1 MSVSIVS
8 RPITSLRGTDVTATD
23 LDSSALV
30 INDWSYSGANK
41 YGVSISSSTVKS
53 LYIENSIDFKNG
65 DGEIPGKITLSQP
78 AVATDGLQ
86 TYYWP
91 TEGGTLALEADVTA
105 AIALGGGSTS
115 AFGLTTLNVF
125 TTEAPGFRNVFRK
138 TLGTLTLSTNAYSS
152 IVSTYAT
159 NVDIGNTFT
168 AGSTPIT
175 LSGDYS
181 YYVAAVQILP
191 PALTI
196 KVGTGATFTI
206 TTGTNGVITGASMST
221 GGSGYAVNDL
231 LSVITPTGVSGSG
244 GVLKVIT
251 VNATTG
257 AVATVAVNTGQGG
270 TGYVSNTTVTTESKM
285 ASTITDAS
293 TLHFTNRDTGSNTTT
308 KSTIPYKTSTTGT
321 ATNAYVLKI
330 SQNSAAGFTNAYGA
344 YVTQPSGAITNYA
357 LTLDM
362 LMVGN
367 TGDYTYSGDNKYI
380 SNTTYSSV
388 GYFKIGLNIY
398 SQASTTVGGVVTP
411 PTAVIEFP
419 LYHKGARGVGKEIGT
434 TNLLFKD
441 SVSFMGTENSTANL
455 FTGAEIKTINI
466 GTGSLVG
473 QTDNI
478 TIGSSTGTVGITAIY
493 AGTGMALNAIG
504 ASGTTTN
511 IATQQNEAGVTK
523 TIEIG
528 TGGLSTSSTRMVF
541 GTSSDTLGV
550 DDKHP
555 TETFLFGTASKN
567 DRQGKISFS
576 STNFGTTGSSQFSIY
591 VLSAMQTSLLTDT
604 GEFGNTILT
613 SDEGSPGTNNQVYIP
628 NNSVCSFEI
637 TASVLSLDGVIFR
650 TATNTVANLATF
662 PNLTSLA
669 GAWGHISAGS
679 GSTSPGGSNDKF
691 SSSAFVEIAGIASCD
706 SSGKVTIQQITK
718 QTCSRPYLSRVASTS
733 FLSLSTRQLNRI
745 QIAGNGI
752 GVYDGPYTG
761 GGTFSAYAGK
771 YDAVT
776 GVRLTGTTDT
786 WLGSN
791 SFTMST
797 DGSNTGLLTI
807 GGAPWVQV
815 TGSGVFDGS
824 RGSPLYAY
832 EDPINRQYESGWKE
846 DVSRLDMTSSSNVTG
861 YNAGLTTYLGGLST
875 AQGGTGLFHG
885 AYGKNLTVTTD
896 YRVPTSPTWP
906 IGPVSNPDVRVSH
919 PNIPFGSGTLVRCP
933 QWGLGLG
940 TVVLYQMPLSA
951 GETAGGKG
959 RYVIYPKPFR
969 DLSNIKVFAYTVP
982 YMKWT
987 AVVKVTECN

>member
-65 DGEIPGKITLSQP
+65 TGIITLSRP
-78 AVATDGLQ
+78 ASATDNLQ
-86 TYYWP
+86 LYWP
-91 TEGGTLALEADVTA
+91 TVGGTLALETEVTA
-105 AIALGGGSTS
+105 AIAASGGGST
-115 AFGLTTLNVF
+115 FGLNSLNVF
-125 TTEAPGFRNVFRK
+125 TLRNVFRK
-138 TLGTLTLSTNAYSS
+138 TLDPLTLTSNSYNVAA
-152 IVSTYAT
+152 STYAT
-159 NVDIGNTFT
+159 NVDIGNT
-168 AGSTPIT
+168 APIT
-175 LSGDYS
+175 LSGDNSY

-206 TTGTNGVITGASMST
+206 TASAISSGSGGAITGAAVPAGG

-231 LSVITPTGVSGSG
+231 LSVIPPSGVGG
-244 GVLKVIT
+244 TLGVLKVTAINT
-251 VNATTG
+251 NTT
-257 AVATVAVNTGQGG
+257 AVTAVTVATAGS
-270 TGYVSNTTVTTESKM
+270 GYVTSNNNVVTTVSQM
-285 ASTITDAS
+285 GSTITEAS
-293 TLHFTNRDTGSNTTT
+293 TLHFNHRYVNSGSATR
-308 KSTIPYKTSTTGT
+308 STTPYITGQT
-321 ATNAYVLKI
+321 GGITAYVLKI
-330 SQNSAAGFTNAYGA
+330 SQNSTGGSGFLNAYGA
-344 YVTQPSGAITNYA
+344 YVTQPSGATNNYA
-357 LTLDM
+357 LTLN
-362 LMVGN
+362 LLALQYVGSSF
-367 TGDYTYSGDNKYI
+367 GGGYSAFE
-380 SNTTYSSV
+380 SQ
-388 GYFKIGLNIY
+388 IGLNIY
-398 SQASTTVGGVVTP
+398 SRPSISAGNVTTP
-411 PTAVIEFP
+411 AYAVIEFP
-419 LYHKGARGVGKEIGT
+419 LYYVGPSTKNPRDIST

-441 SVSFMGTENSTANL
+441 SVSFVGTDNSTANL
-455 FTGAEIKTINI
+455 FTGTTAKTINI
-466 GTGSLVG
+466 GTGSLVS

-478 TIGSSTGTVGITAIY
+478 TIGSSTGTVGTTAIY
-493 AGTGMALNAIG
+493 AGATMALNALG

-613 SDEGSPGTNNQVYIP
+613 SDEGSPSANNQVYIP
-628 NNSVCSFEI
+628 NNSVCSFEV
-637 TASVLSLDGVIFR
+637 TASVLSLDGGLFR
-650 TATNTVANLATF
+650 TATASVANLAAF
-662 PNLTSLA
+662 PNLPALA
-669 GAWGHISAGS
+669 QAWGNITQGILM
-679 GSTSPGGSNDKF
+679 GDKF
-691 SSSAFVEIAGIASCD
+691 CSSAFVEIAGIASCD

-718 QTCSRPYLSRVASTS
+718 QTCSRPYLSLVASTS
-733 FLSLSTRQLNRI
+733 FLSLSTRQQNRI

-752 GVYDGPYTG
+752 GIYDTALTAT
-761 GGTFSAYAGK
+761 GTFSAYAGK
-771 YDAVT
+771 YDEVT
-776 GVRLTGTTDT
+776 GVRLTGTNDN

-791 SFTMST
+791 SFAMST

-815 TGSGVFDGS
+815 TGVVAGNFDGS
-824 RGSPLYAY
+824 HGKSPYAY
-832 EDPINRQYESGWKE
+832 EDALNRNWETGWSKE
-846 DVSRLDMTSSSNVTG
+846 VSLLDMTSDSASTG
-861 YNAGLTTYLGGLST
+861 YKAWLPTYLTGLPT

-885 AYGKNLTVTTD
+885 AYGKNLTVTAG
-896 YRVPTSPTWP
+896 YRVPTTPTWP
-906 IGPVSNPDVRVSH
+906 IGPGSSPVFH

-940 TVVLYQMPLSA
+940 TVVLYQMPLNLSA

>member
-65 DGEIPGKITLSQP
+65 DGEIPGKITLSRP

-91 TEGGTLALEADVTA
+91 TEGGTLALEADVND
-105 AIALGGGSTS
+105 AIALRGGSTS
-115 AFGLTTLNVF
+115 AFGLNTLNVF
-125 TTEAPGFRNVFRK
+125 TPGAPGFRNVFRK
-138 TLGTLTLSTNAYSS
+138 TSNPLTLTSSAYSS
-152 IVSTYAT
+152 VSSTYAT
-159 NVDIGNTFT
+159 NVDIGNTST
-168 AGSTPIT
+168 APIT
-175 LSGDYS
+175 LSGDNS

-206 TTGTNGVITGASMST
+206 TTGTNGVITGASMFT

-231 LSVITPTGVSGSG
+231 LSVSASLGTGA
-244 GVLKVIT
+244 VLKVTQINT
-251 VNATTG
+251 TTG
-257 AVATVAVNTGQGG
+257 AVITVAVNTGQGG
-270 TGYVSNTTVTTESKM
+270 TGYTNGANVTTESKM
-285 ASTITDAS
+285 GSTITEAS
-293 TLHFTNRDTGSNTTT
+293 TLHFTNRDTGGYTTT
-308 KSTIPYKTSTTGT
+308 KSTIPYKTSPTGT

-362 LMVGN
+362 LMIGN
-367 TGDYTYSGDNKYI
+367 TGNQTYSGDAKYI
-380 SNTTYSSV
+380 SNNIYPD
-388 GYFKIGLNIY
+388 YFKIALNIY
-398 SQASTTVGGVVTP
+398 SKASTTLGGVVTP

-419 LYHKGARGVGKEIGT
+419 LYNKGAQGTGRQIAT

-441 SVSFMGTENSTANL
+441 SVSFVGTENSTTNL
-455 FTGAEIKTINI
+455 FAGAGIKTINI

-478 TIGSSTGTVGITAIY
+478 TIGSSTGTVGTTAIY
-493 AGTGMALNAIG
+493 AGTVMALNAIG

-576 STNFGTTGSSQFSIY
+576 STNFGTTGSNQFSIY

-613 SDEGSPGTNNQVYIP
+613 SDEGSPSTNNQVYIP

-637 TASVLSLDGVIFR
+637 TASVLSLDGGLFR
-650 TATNTVANLATF
+650 TATNTVANLANF

-669 GAWGHISAGS
+669 GAWGLITAGT
-679 GSTSPGGSNDKF
+679 STAFSPGGNADRF
-691 SSSAFVEIAGIASCD
+691 CTSAFMEIAGIASCD

-718 QTCSRPYLSRVASTS
+718 QTCSRPYLSLVASTS
-733 FLSLSTRQLNRI
+733 FLSLSTKQQNRI

-752 GVYDGPYTG
+752 GIYDTALTAT
-761 GGTFSAYAGK
+761 GTFSAYAGK
-771 YDAVT
+771 YDEVT

-815 TGSGVFDGS
+815 TGVVAGSFDGS
-824 RGSPLYAY
+824 HGKSPYAY
-832 EDPINRQYESGWKE
+832 EDALNRNWETGWSKE
-846 DVSRLDMTSSSNVTG
+846 VSLLDMTSNSTSTG
-861 YNAGLTTYLGGLST
+861 YNAWLPTYLNGLST

-885 AYGKNLTVTTD
+885 AYGKNLTVTAG
-896 YRVPTSPTWP
+896 YRVPTTPTFA
-906 IGPVSNPDVRVSH
+906 IGPVSTPDVRVSH

-940 TVVLYQMPLSA
+940 TVVLYQMPLNLSA
-951 GETAGGKG
+951 NETAGGKG